1 MLSNDN
7 LEDISSTPSTI
18 NHSNSKKGSRLL
30 AEVKNTSSK
39 SVSKV
44 VNSSSEDTNN
54 LVVRNIGTSC
64 GGSTRSTFGLSLFLR
79 LLKKTETS
87 DDDNREKNIKETDVV
102 STTNDNNF
110 DWQETI
116 DNLIDQATLIDA
128 DITRIHGISQQASYI
143 MAHTNAVASTGSN
156 APAAGGQGDNSFDY
170 MFKLLIIGNSSV
182 GKTSF
187 LFRYCDDS
195 FTSAFVSTVGIDFK
209 VKQVVKGDKKVKLQI
224 WDTAGQ
230 ERYRTITTA
239 YYRGAMGFILMYDIT
254 NEESFNSVQ
263 DWCTQIK
270 TYSWE
275 NAQVVLV
282 GNKCDMEME
291 RVVSTERGRQLADQ
305 LGLEFFETSAKTSQ
319 NVKNV
324 FDKLVEIICNKMA
337 ESLDKNPSQNA
348 EKGIKVD
355 QPTTQKASGQQCNC

>member
-1 MLSNDN
+1 MAQ
-7 LEDISSTPSTI
+7 
-18 NHSNSKKGSRLL
+18 NSAANASGGH
-30 AEVKNTSSK
+30 APT
-39 SVSKV
+39 
-44 VNSSSEDTNN
+44 
-54 LVVRNIGTSC
+54 GT
-64 GGSTRSTFGLSLFLR
+64 
-79 LLKKTETS
+79 
-87 DDDNREKNIKETDVV
+87 TDQ
-102 STTNDNNF
+102 N
-110 DWQETI
+110 
-116 DNLIDQATLIDA
+116 
-128 DITRIHGISQQASYI
+128 
-143 MAHTNAVASTGSN
+143 
-156 APAAGGQGDNSFDY
+156 FDY

-209 VKQVVKGDKKVKLQI
+209 VKTVFRGDKRVKLQI

-282 GNKCDMEME
+282 GNKCDMDDE
-291 RVVSTERGRQLADQ
+291 RIVSYERGRQLADQ
-305 LGLEFFETSAKTSQ
+305 LGLEFFEASAKENI
-319 NVKNV
+319 NVKAV
-324 FDKLVEIICNKMA
+324 FEKLVEIICNKMA
-337 ESLDKNPSQNA
+337 ESLDSTQTQNQ
-348 EKGIKVD
+348 
-355 QPTTQKASGQQCNC
+355 QPQGHRLDANTTQKPQSQQCNC